1 VPRSSGVPAEGR
13 LQRDEELRRHT
24 DVATDGDGQAERDAE
39 RPYGDN
45 LMRGYV
51 PEEDGVDHRVE
62 PKLWL
67 TDGSEEGAPGGSNPA
82 QATSGD
88 PLGDAS
94 PPADLPLP
102 GDSALPGNSH
112 GPAGQ
117 DIQARG
123 HDVPAYPGQKVP
135 YEPAAPYEP
144 PAGSAGPAGQ
154 AAGYGA
160 PPLPEAAYGPSG
172 PQTQPPGDGPRVPPY
187 QQQAP
192 PYPAQV
198 GSPRSPGLAPSVAA
212 RVTAP
217 FAALT
222 KSRRPARPPRPV
234 PPGSAPPGPAT
245 VKERVAAATKTANV
259 RVAAAPKTGNL
270 PRGAAPTR
278 RAQLVLAR
286 IEPWSVMKFS
296 FMISLVGW
304 VVLFVAVAALYY
316 VLNKLGVFHS
326 IQSTISDVTSSK
338 GSAGSDANGKW
349 FSASRILGYTMLIG
363 AVNVVLITALATVGA
378 VIYNLVTHLAGGIEV
393 TLKETD

>member
-1 VPRSSGVPAEGR
+1 MG
-13 LQRDEELRRHT
+13 
-24 DVATDGDGQAERDAE
+24 
-39 RPYGDN
+39 
-45 LMRGYV
+45 GYV

-67 TDGSEEGAPGGSNPA
+67 TDGSDEAAPGGSEPA
-82 QATSGD
+82 QATSAS

-94 PPADLPLP
+94 PPADVPLP
-102 GDSALPGNSH
+102 GDSALPGNSPA
-112 GPAGQ
+112 PAGQ
-117 DIQARG
+117 DIPAWGQ
-123 HDVPAYPGQKVP
+123 DVPPYPGQQT
-135 YEPAAPYEP
+135 PYEP
-144 PAGSAGPAGQ
+144 PAGAGQETAYGASPVPETAYGPAGQ
-154 AAGYGA
+154 QT
-160 PPLPEAAYGPSG
+160 LPA
-172 PQTQPPGDGPRVPPY
+172 GDGLRIPPY
-187 QQQAP
+187 QPQVSPSQVP

-198 GSPRSPGLAPSVAA
+198 SPAPSPGLAPSMAAKVAA
-212 RVTAP
+212 E

-222 KSRRPARPPRPV
+222 KPKVRKPARPPGPV
-234 PPGSAPPGPAT
+234 PPGPAA
-245 VKERVAAATKTANV
+245 VKERVAAAA
-259 RVAAAPKTGNL
+259 KTGNV

-278 RAQLVLAR
+278 RAQLVLSR

-338 GSAGSDANGKW
+338 GSTGSDANGQW
-349 FSASRILGYTMLIG
+349 FSASRILGYTMLVG

>member
-1 VPRSSGVPAEGR
+1 MG
-13 LQRDEELRRHT
+13 
-24 DVATDGDGQAERDAE
+24 
-39 RPYGDN
+39 
-45 LMRGYV
+45 GYV

-67 TDGSEEGAPGGSNPA
+67 TDGSDEDAPGGSQPG
-82 QATSGD
+82 QAASGD

-94 PPADLPLP
+94 PPADLPVPPGPPSSPALPLP
-102 GDSALPGNSH
+102 GDSALPANSH
-112 GPAGQ
+112 GQAAQPGQ
-117 DIQARG
+117 DIAARG
-123 HDVPAYPGQKVP
+123 HDVPPYPGQKVP
-135 YEPAAPYEP
+135 YEPPAPYEAPAPYEP
-144 PAGSAGPAGQ
+144 SPGSAGPTVPAGQ
-154 AAGYGA
+154 GAAYGA
-160 PPLPEAAYGPSG
+160 PPLPEAAYGQAG
-172 PQTQPPGDGPRVPPY
+172 PESRPVGDGLRVPSY

-198 GSPRSPGLAPSVAA
+198 PPAPSPGLAPSVASK
-212 RVTAP
+212 VTAP

-222 KSRRPARPPRPV
+222 KSKARKPARPARPA
-234 PPGSAPPGPAT
+234 PPGSAPRGPAA
-245 VKERVAAATKTANV
+245 VRERVAAATGTGTANM
-259 RVAAAPKTGNL
+259 RVAAAPKTGSA
-270 PRGAAPTR
+270 PRGGPASTR

-304 VVLFVAVAALYY
+304 VVLFVAVTALYY

-338 GSAGSDANGKW
+338 GSAGSDANGQW

>member
-1 VPRSSGVPAEGR
+1 
-13 LQRDEELRRHT
+13 
-24 DVATDGDGQAERDAE
+24 
-39 RPYGDN
+39 
-45 LMRGYV
+45 MRGYV

-67 TDGSEEGAPGGSNPA
+67 TDGSDEGAPGDSQPA

-88 PLGDAS
+88 PLGEAN

-102 GDSALPGNSH
+102 GDSVLPANSH
-112 GPAGQ
+112 GPAGP
-117 DIQARG
+117 DMPARG
-123 HDVPAYPGQKVP
+123 QDVPPYPGQNMP
-135 YEPAAPYEP
+135 YEPPAPYEP
-144 PAGSAGPAGQ
+144 PDGSTGPTSHD
-154 AAGYGA
+154 AAAYGA
-160 PPLPEAAYGPSG
+160 PPLPEAGYGPAG
-172 PQTQPPGDGPRVPPY
+172 PQTQPAGDGLGIPPY
-187 QQQAP
+187 QQQVP

-198 GSPRSPGLAPSVAA
+198 SPVPAPGLAPSVAA

-222 KSRRPARPPRPV
+222 KSRTRKPARPSRPV
-234 PPGSAPPGPAT
+234 RPGPAA
-245 VKERVAAATKTANV
+245 VKERVAAAAKTANV
-259 RVAAAPKTGNL
+259 RTAAAPKTGNV

-338 GSAGSDANGKW
+338 GSAGSDANGQW

>member
-1 VPRSSGVPAEGR
+1 
-13 LQRDEELRRHT
+13 
-24 DVATDGDGQAERDAE
+24 
-39 RPYGDN
+39 
-45 LMRGYV
+45 MRGYV

-62 PKLWL
+62 PNLWL
-67 TDGSEEGAPGGSNPA
+67 TDGSDEGAPGGSKPA

-88 PLGDAS
+88 PLGGVS
-94 PPADLPLP
+94 PPAAVPALPLP
-102 GDSALPGNSH
+102 GDPALPGSSY
-112 GPAGQ
+112 GPAGA
-117 DIQARG
+117 DRPARG
-123 HDVPAYPGQKVP
+123 HDVPPYPGQN
-135 YEPAAPYEP
+135 APYEP
-144 PAGSAGPAGQ
+144 PGPHEPPAGSTARSGGR
-154 AAGYGA
+154 AAAYGA
-160 PPLPEAAYGPSG
+160 PPLPEAAYGPAG
-172 PQTQPPGDGPRVPPY
+172 PHTQPVGDEPRIPPY
-187 QQQAP
+187 QQQVP

-198 GSPRSPGLAPSVAA
+198 SPAPSPGLAPSVAA

-222 KSRRPARPPRPV
+222 KSKARKPARPSR

-245 VKERVAAATKTANV
+245 VKERVAAATKTSNV
-259 RVAAAPKTGNL
+259 RVAAAPKTGNV

-338 GSAGSDANGKW
+338 GSAGSDANGHW